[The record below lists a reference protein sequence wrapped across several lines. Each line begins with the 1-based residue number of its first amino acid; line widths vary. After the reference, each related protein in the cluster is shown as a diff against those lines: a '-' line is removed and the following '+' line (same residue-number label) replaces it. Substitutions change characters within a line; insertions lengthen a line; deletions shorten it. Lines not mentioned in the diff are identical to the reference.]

1 MALSR
6 VYGRVSDRGI
16 RESDRTLATHLDEN
30 DGLADGHQAVKLAEN
45 IVFDVIIG
53 AVNEHLGDA
62 LDSELATLQLEAVS
76 VRCKLASIFHDILR
90 ECGRKEEN
98 LDVLGQH
105 ATHLVSTRV
114 GSRILKQNLLL
125 DSQALIAKSLLIQ
138 HVVGLIQYKDLKLR
152 DIQLS
157 APDDVHDRTR
167 GSNDDTS
174 SDWFATG

>member
-1 MALSR
+1 MTVLTI
-6 VYGRVSDRGI
+6 VQSDCTI
-16 RESDRTLATHLDEN
+16 ATHLDEN
-30 DGLADGHQAVKLAEN
+30 DGLTDGHQAVKLAEN

-53 AVNEHLGDA
+53 AVNEHLRDA

-76 VRCKLASIFHDILR
+76 VRRKLAGIFHDILG
-90 ECGRKEEN
+90 ECGGKEED
-98 LDVLGQH
+98 LDLLGQH
-105 ATHLVSTRV
+105 ATHLVSARITSRV
-114 GSRILKQNLLL
+114 SKQSLLL

-138 HVVGLIQYKDLKLR
+138 HVVGLVQHKNPKLR

-174 SDWFATG
+174 SDWFTTG